1 MNIKQYFGSVRAGV
15 ALALGF
21 AGSAAPEFIKSFG
34 DGSEGEI
41 DFDKSTFEVTTNMV
55 KRQESSAFGKLV
67 GNVSIAVKGKNNQT
81 EQVRV
86 DMGTFATLLAN
97 GGKCVLKSHQVTNQ
111 DGTPYK
117 TRSGKDVYNLLAVD
131 PIAYTE
137 ATITAMETELAKL
150 APLAMA

>member
-1 MNIKQYFGSVRAGV
+1 MNIKQYFGSIRAGV

-21 AGSAAPEFIKSFG
+21 AGSSAPEFIKSFG

-41 DFDKSTFEVTTNMV
+41 DFEKSTFEVSTNMV

-67 GNVSIAVKGKNNQT
+67 GNVHLAVKRGQNV

-86 DMGTFATLLAN
+86 DMGTFATMLKN
-97 GGKCVLKSHQVTNQ
+97 GGKCTLKSVQVKNQ
-111 DGTPYK
+111 DGTPYL
-117 TRSGKDVYNLLAVD
+117 TRSGKEVFNLVATE

-137 ATITAMETELAKL
+137 ATISELESELAKL